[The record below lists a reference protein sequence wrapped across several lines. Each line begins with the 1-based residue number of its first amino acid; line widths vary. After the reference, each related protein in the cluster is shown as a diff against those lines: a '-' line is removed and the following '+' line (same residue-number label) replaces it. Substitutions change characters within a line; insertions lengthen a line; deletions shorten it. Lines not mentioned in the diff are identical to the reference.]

1 MTTTALDRQT
11 SLSIFE
17 RMLMMRHFE
26 EAVIALYKQGR
37 SSAIIIS
44 ISPGSDRRRRPGS
57 AG

>member
-26 EAVIALYKQGR
+26 ETVIRAL
-37 SSAIIIS
+37 
-44 ISPGSDRRRRPGS
+44 
-57 AG
+57 